1 MIPKKAAMASVL
13 LVALPAAAVA
23 QDTGAEA
30 ASGWFTSLTGFLG
43 TGVVGAVLGFFGKWV
58 FDEISA
64 TRKVRRE
71 FAAKVT
77 DQIDKLAQEHYWRL
91 ANRSGVY
98 SGLLDNYLSIID
110 FHLILNY
117 QNKQEMDVRL
127 EQIADTYADRSFHA
141 LCRLL
146 WLFDR
151 FQFRGSNTYL
161 LTSDAAGRVCRRLY
175 NSFMARL
182 PLGEE
187 DPTLHLDTL
196 AILAEMERRAPDKD
210 GMLVAD
216 LPEAEFMAKAR
227 REGSRLNP
235 PYRAYREWMRAR
247 WPDVAAAAGAMR
259 AYNEV
264 LSHELAL
271 LYRDWYDRRRVD
283 VRPYAEAVA
292 YGAWPQVLSAEA
304 VHAISSASFQGEL
317 LYPLGLHRPAEF
329 GRPRPQREPSSEQAP
344 EEKLERQSPPS
355 ASGRALGSS

>member
-1 MIPKKAAMASVL
+1 MIPKKAVMASVL

-23 QDTGAEA
+23 QDAGAEA

-43 TGVVGAVLGFFGKWV
+43 TGVVGAILGFLGKWV

-77 DQIDKLAQEHYWRL
+77 DQIDKLAREHYWTL
-91 ANRSGVY
+91 ANTAGVY
-98 SGLLDNYLSIID
+98 SGLLDSYLKMID
-110 FHLILNY
+110 FHLVLNY
-117 QNKQEMDVRL
+117 QNMREMEDRL
-127 EQIADTYADRSFHA
+127 QQIADTYADRSFHA

-146 WLFDR
+146 WLFHR
-151 FQFRGSNTYL
+151 FQFQGSNTYL

-175 NSFMARL
+175 NSFMASL

-187 DPTLHLDTL
+187 DPALQLDSL
-196 AILAEMERRAPDKD
+196 AILAQMECRVEGKQY
-210 GMLVAD
+210 GLVAD
-216 LPEAEFMAKAR
+216 LPAAEFMVEAAR
-227 REGSRLNP
+227 EESGLHS
-235 PYRAYREWMRAR
+235 PYRAYKEWMRAR

-283 VRPYAEAVA
+283 VRPYADAVA
-292 YGAWPQVLSAEA
+292 YESWPQILSAEA
-304 VHAISSASFQGEL
+304 VHAISRASFEGEL
-317 LYPLGLHRPAEF
+317 LYPLGLQRPAEP
-329 GRPRPQREPSSEQAP
+329 GRPKPRHEPGPEQMP
-344 EEKLERQSPPS
+344 EERLERQNPP
-355 ASGRALGSS
+355 AAPAPALGRS